1 MGRHTPGR
9 SARRLTPVD
18 VGRRPVFREVP
29 LLAWLLVLAVRA
41 LAWTWRVD
49 RPPWP
54 VVGPCVVGFW
64 HGDQL
69 AMVALHGDVGVTG
82 LASLSRDG
90 ALAAAVLS
98 HFGYGVMR
106 GSTSRGGLDAF
117 LTACALV
124 RRGGRPAL
132 ALDGPRGPAGVAQ
145 PGATAIARRTG
156 APLVLATVEAAGWRL
171 RSWDRF
177 LIPYPFT
184 RVRVRYAV
192 TPGRPTPG

>member
-1 MGRHTPGR
+1 M
-9 SARRLTPVD
+9 L
-18 VGRRPVFREVP
+18 P
-29 LLAWLLVLAVRA
+29 LLLVVVVRA

-49 RPPWP
+49 RPAWP
-54 VVGPCVVGFW
+54 VAGPCVVGFW

-69 AMVALHGDVGVTG
+69 AMVALHRDVGVTG

-90 ALAAAVLS
+90 ELAAGVLAG
-98 HFGYGVMR
+98 FGYGVMR

-117 LTACALV
+117 LAACALV

-145 PGATAIARRTG
+145 PGAEAIARRTG
-156 APLVLATVEAAGWRL
+156 APLVIATVEAPGWRL

-177 LIPYPFT
+177 LIPYPFA

-192 TPGRPTPG
+192 TPGRPTPA

>member
-1 MGRHTPGR
+1 M
-9 SARRLTPVD
+9 
-18 VGRRPVFREVP
+18 
-29 LLAWLLVLAVRA
+29 LASLLVLAVRA

-54 VVGPCVVGFW
+54 VHGPCVVGFW

-69 AMVALHGDVGVTG
+69 VMAALHRDVGVTG

-90 ALAAAVLS
+90 ELAAQALGA
-98 HFGYGVMR
+98 FGYGVMR

-117 LTACALV
+117 LTACV
-124 RRGGRPAL
+124 VIRGGGRPAL

-145 PGATAIARRTG
+145 PGAVSIARRTRV
-156 APLVLATVEAAGWRL
+156 PLVLATVEAAGWRL

-177 LIPYPFT
+177 LIPYPMA
-184 RVRVRYAV
+184 RVRVRYEVKEPGAAPAGARGI
-192 TPGRPTPG
+192 TPGSPTPG